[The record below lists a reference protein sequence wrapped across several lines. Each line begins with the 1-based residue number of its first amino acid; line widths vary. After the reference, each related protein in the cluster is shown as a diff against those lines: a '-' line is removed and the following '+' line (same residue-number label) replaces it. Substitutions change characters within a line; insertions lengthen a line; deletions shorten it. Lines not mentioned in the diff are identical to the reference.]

1 MSSQIIIKIMRMQ
14 IDIVNN
20 TQNSLT
26 KKNSDYANIEYDSQ
40 SGLYFYKAS
49 QKCVICNSIKFKKDS
64 V

>member
-1 MSSQIIIKIMRMQ
+1 MRMQ

-40 SGLYFYKAS
+40 SGLYFYKIECISNLDVNSLSSAS
-49 QKCVICNSIKFKKDS
+49 IFGG
-64 V
+64 